1 MTGFVLTDGSHL
13 LLTSTLK
20 VCNVVDSIRACLK
33 RVIVSIQHARA
44 RGARRGRFNTSVLE
58 ACEVMD
64 SIRPCSKCVAWSIQ
78 YASTRSKRRG

>member
-58 ACEVMD
+58 A
-64 SIRPCSKCVAWSIQ
+64 
-78 YASTRSKRRG
+78 